1 MIDVDS
7 KACVNPEDRLN
18 SLLTSVA
25 QSQNKSVLKLL
36 TELMEEEIEDIE
48 LSKIADE
55 RYKEKRIR
63 HQDVFWD

>member
-1 MIDVDS
+1 MIDMDS
-7 KACVNPEDRLN
+7 KACVNPEDQLN

-25 QSQNKSVLKLL
+25 HSQNKSVLKLL

-55 RYKEKRIR
+55 RYKEKRVR

>member
-1 MIDVDS
+1 MNS
-7 KACVNPEDRLN
+7 KACVNPEDQLN

-48 LSKIADE
+48 LSKIVDE
-55 RYKEKRIR
+55 RYKEERIR
-63 HQDVFWD
+63 HQDVFWN

>member
-1 MIDVDS
+1 MAEVS
-7 KACVNPEDRLN
+7 AKANEN
-18 SLLTSVA
+18 SQEQLINLLINVA

-48 LSKIADE
+48 LSEIAGK
-55 RYKEKRIR
+55 RYKEERIR

>member
-1 MIDVDS
+1 MNS
-7 KACVNPEDRLN
+7 KACVNPEDQLN
-18 SLLTSVA
+18 SFFTSVA

-63 HQDVFWD
+63 HLDVFWD